1 MDKPLTELSEK
12 ELKAA
17 LATHTQRGVVF
28 NYNDVMHELERRRQQ
43 RNADRVFR
51 LSILALIISVI
62 SLFGSLLTA
71 LLK

>member
-1 MDKPLTELSEK
+1 MPGKPLAEHTEE
-12 ELKAA
+12 ELRAF
-17 LATHTQRGVVF
+17 LAKHTENVVF
-28 NYNDVMHELERRRQQ
+28 AYNDIVAELERRRQQ

-51 LSILALIISVI
+51 LSIIALIISVI